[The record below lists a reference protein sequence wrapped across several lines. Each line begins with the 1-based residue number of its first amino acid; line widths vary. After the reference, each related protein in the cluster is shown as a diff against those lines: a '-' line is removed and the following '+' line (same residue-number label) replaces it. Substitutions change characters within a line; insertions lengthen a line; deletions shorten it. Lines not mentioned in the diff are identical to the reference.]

1 MKVLFMGTPEF
12 AVPSLER
19 LVGSAH
25 TVVGV
30 VAQPDRAKKRGR
42 VEPCAVKAA
51 AERLGLEVFQPNRIG
66 DETTRLGEFG
76 ADIGVTAAYG
86 QILTQGVLDVFP
98 KGVVNVHASL
108 LPKYRGASP
117 IYSAILA
124 GERETGVTIMRTELG
139 LDTGDILASV
149 KTNIGGAETATELT
163 ARLATLGADLLVKTL
178 DGYDDI
184 TAVKQDD
191 GAATKCRTIK
201 KSEEYIDFTRD
212 AQLVVDQIR
221 ALADVPCAKTVIAGE
236 TYKIYSAAKVYANGA
251 PGEVVE
257 CCERL
262 VIACGRGA
270 AEILS
275 IQAPGK
281 RRLGIAEFLRGRK
294 FRVGEAC
301 GKPQ

>member
-1 MKVLFMGTPEF
+1 MFMGTPEF
-12 AVPSLER
+12 AVPSLLR
-19 LVGSAH
+19 LVNSDH

-30 VAQPDRAKKRGR
+30 VTQPDRSKKRGK

-51 AERLGLEVFQPNRIG
+51 AERLGLAVFQPNRIR
-66 DETTRLGEFG
+66 DEEARLREFG

-86 QILTQGVLDVFP
+86 QILTQDVLDAFP

-117 IYSAILA
+117 VYSAILA

-149 KTNIGGAETATELT
+149 KTEIGERETATELT
-163 ARLATLGADLLVKTL
+163 ARLAELGAELLVKTL
-178 DGYDDI
+178 DGYDGI

-212 AQLVVDQIR
+212 AKSAVDQIR
-221 ALADVPCAKTVIAGE
+221 ALADTPCAKTVIGGE
-236 TYKIYSAAKVYANGA
+236 VYKIYAAAELDANGRA
-251 PGEVVE
+251 GEIIE
-257 CCERL
+257 CGKRL
-262 VIACGRGA
+262 AIACGSGA
-270 AEILS
+270 VEILS
-275 IQAPGK
+275 VQAPGK
-281 RRLGIAEFLRGRK
+281 RKLDTAEFLRGRK
-294 FRVGEAC
+294 FKIGEVC

>member
-19 LVGSAH
+19 LVSSDH

-30 VAQPDRAKKRGR
+30 VAQPDRAKKRGK

-66 DETTRLGEFG
+66 DETARLGEFG

-86 QILTQGVLDVFP
+86 QILTQDVLDVFP
-98 KGVVNVHASL
+98 NGVVNVHASL

-139 LDTGDILASV
+139 LDTGDILASD
-149 KTNIGGAETATELT
+149 KTYIGGAETATELT
-163 ARLATLGADLLVKTL
+163 ARLAELGAELLVKTL
-178 DGYDDI
+178 DDYDGI

-212 AQLVVDQIR
+212 AKAVVDQIR
-221 ALADVPCAKTVIAGE
+221 ALADVPCAKTEIAGE
-236 TYKIYSAAKVYANGA
+236 TYKVYSAAKVYANGA

-257 CCERL
+257 CGDRL

-270 AEILS
+270 VEILS